1 MTTIE
6 ALLTILDAGGR
17 VVLDPD
23 RPRLLAPRTLHS
35 LAEAHR
41 DEFRALLLARG
52 ASGELEVLRRAKA
65 FRRQIGEWAG
75 SGRPLVPLLTLPDA
89 PDPKIRHCISCGSQ
103 TDDAWRCSTCLV
115 AIRVALDTAFED
127 ASR

>member
-1 MTTIE
+1 VTTIE
-6 ALLTILDAGGR
+6 ALFTILDAGGK

-23 RPRLLAPRTLHS
+23 RPRLLAPRTLRP

-65 FRRQIGEWAG
+65 FRRQIGEWAE
-75 SGRPLVPLLTLPDA
+75 SGHSVVPLLTLPDA
-89 PDPKIRHCISCGSQ
+89 PGPKIGHCISCGSQ
-103 TDDAWRCSTCLV
+103 TNDAGRCSTCLT
-115 AIRVALDTAFED
+115 AIRVALDRAF
-127 ASR
+127 

>member
-6 ALLTILDAGGR
+6 ALFTILDAGGK

-23 RPRLLAPRTLHS
+23 RPRLLAPRILRP

-65 FRRQIGEWAG
+65 FKQQIGEWAG
-75 SGRPLVPLLTLPDA
+75 SGHVVPLLTLPDA
-89 PDPKIRHCISCGSQ
+89 PEPKIGHCVSCGSQ
-103 TDDAWRCSTCLV
+103 TDKAWRCSTCLA
-115 AIRVALDTAFED
+115 AIRVALDTTFANG
-127 ASR
+127 SL